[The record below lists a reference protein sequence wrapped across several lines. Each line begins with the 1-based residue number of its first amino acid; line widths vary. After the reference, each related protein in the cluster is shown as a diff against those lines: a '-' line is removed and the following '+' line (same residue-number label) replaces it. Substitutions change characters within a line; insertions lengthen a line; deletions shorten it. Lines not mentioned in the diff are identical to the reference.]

1 MAALEKKIARSQ
13 KKPDIQEMK
22 DSLHEQKVELW
33 FSEREWYAAR
43 TSIPEGPFLRGME
56 ITRSDPAWYMNE
68 ILVQDFADRG
78 HCCGRDCGCCLS
90 RVSPL
95 KGKLSAGHCT
105 VKCFCCEE
113 SRGFELAH
121 HGEKELMKRFE
132 LGPDTDYSYR
142 MVLGSL
148 QGLGLGPDEAIDVK
162 SIEEFSSTKTEVA
175 ESWEE
180 CEAG

>member
-1 MAALEKKIARSQ
+1 M
-13 KKPDIQEMK
+13 
-22 DSLHEQKVELW
+22 
-33 FSEREWYAAR
+33 
-43 TSIPEGPFLRGME
+43 
-56 ITRSDPAWYMNE
+56 
-68 ILVQDFADRG
+68 
-78 HCCGRDCGCCLS
+78 
-90 RVSPL
+90 
-95 KGKLSAGHCT
+95 
-105 VKCFCCEE
+105 
-113 SRGFELAH
+113 AH

>member
-1 MAALEKKIARSQ
+1 
-13 KKPDIQEMK
+13 
-22 DSLHEQKVELW
+22 
-33 FSEREWYAAR
+33 
-43 TSIPEGPFLRGME
+43 
-56 ITRSDPAWYMNE
+56 
-68 ILVQDFADRG
+68 
-78 HCCGRDCGCCLS
+78 
-90 RVSPL
+90 
-95 KGKLSAGHCT
+95 
-105 VKCFCCEE
+105 
-113 SRGFELAH
+113 
-121 HGEKELMKRFE
+121 MKRFE